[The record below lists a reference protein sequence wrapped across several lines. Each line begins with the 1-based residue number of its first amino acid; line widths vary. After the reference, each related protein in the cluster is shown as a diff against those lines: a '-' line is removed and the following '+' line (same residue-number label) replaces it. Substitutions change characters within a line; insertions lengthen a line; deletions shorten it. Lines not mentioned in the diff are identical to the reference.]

1 MQYMVIEPQC
11 DFRIIGGTKR
21 TQVAVMVLFPGET
34 STYEDIQDIRSDQWL
49 YIISGCGWARVE
61 NTEIKLSKG
70 SMLLIEAGEKYQ
82 IISTIEQLQILNFFV
97 PQISNRD

>member
-1 MQYMVIEPQC
+1 MQHMVIEPQC

-21 TQVAVMVLFPGET
+21 SQVAVMVLFPGET
-34 STYEDIQDIRSDQWL
+34 STYEDVDVESDQWL
-49 YIISGCGWARVE
+49 YIISGSGWARVE
-61 NTEIKLSKG
+61 ENEVKLGKG

-97 PQISNRD
+97 PQLE